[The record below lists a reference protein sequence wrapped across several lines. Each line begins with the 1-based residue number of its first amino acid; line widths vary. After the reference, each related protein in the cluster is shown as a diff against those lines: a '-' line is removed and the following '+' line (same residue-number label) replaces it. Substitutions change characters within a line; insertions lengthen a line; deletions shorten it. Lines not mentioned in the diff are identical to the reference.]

1 MNTLVLQPS
10 AQQKQAMLAHY
21 DRYRQ
26 ASKNPYIE
34 AFFKLTGASL
44 SIYTSGKVVFQ
55 GEMAEQEARRW
66 GYEPEASDQTSIPG
80 QDLPMIGTDEV
91 GNGSY
96 FGGLAVVASFVRP
109 EDHAFLKS
117 LGVDDSKKMTDQK
130 ICQIAPL
137 LKEKIPH
144 QALLLS
150 PKKYNEVIEQGY
162 NAVSVKVALHNQAI
176 FLLLQKGA
184 QPEKIVIDAFTSSQN
199 YQKYLK
205 KEANQFANPVT
216 LEEKAEGK
224 YLAVAVSSIIAR
236 SMFLENLTQ
245 LGQLVGRNLPSG
257 AGSKSDHVAAS
268 ILKEYGLAGLN
279 QTAKLHFANTQK
291 AQKLLKWGINMG
303 KRRGFIAFLAEW
315 GTLILF
321 MIALFASR
329 YFLWDPVSVDGH
341 SMDPTLQH
349 QEKLVMLKTT
359 AIDRFDI
366 VVASETDSNGK
377 EKLIVKRVVGMPGD
391 TIRYENDVLYINDQE
406 VDEPYLDEFLAA
418 FQTDKLQEEYA
429 YNKQFQAVAQA
440 AQAFTQD
447 ANGSVNFTVTIPEGQ
462 YYLLG
467 DDRLVSLDS
476 RSVGTFAREK
486 IKGEVVFRIWPFN
499 RIGTVD

>member
-1 MNTLVLQPS
+1 
-10 AQQKQAMLAHY
+10 
-21 DRYRQ
+21 
-26 ASKNPYIE
+26 
-34 AFFKLTGASL
+34 
-44 SIYTSGKVVFQ
+44 
-55 GEMAEQEARRW
+55 
-66 GYEPEASDQTSIPG
+66 
-80 QDLPMIGTDEV
+80 
-91 GNGSY
+91 
-96 FGGLAVVASFVRP
+96 
-109 EDHAFLKS
+109 
-117 LGVDDSKKMTDQK
+117 
-130 ICQIAPL
+130 
-137 LKEKIPH
+137 
-144 QALLLS
+144 
-150 PKKYNEVIEQGY
+150 
-162 NAVSVKVALHNQAI
+162 
-176 FLLLQKGA
+176 
-184 QPEKIVIDAFTSSQN
+184 
-199 YQKYLK
+199 
-205 KEANQFANPVT
+205 
-216 LEEKAEGK
+216 
-224 YLAVAVSSIIAR
+224 
-236 SMFLENLTQ
+236 
-245 LGQLVGRNLPSG
+245 
-257 AGSKSDHVAAS
+257 
-268 ILKEYGLAGLN
+268 
-279 QTAKLHFANTQK
+279 
-291 AQKLLKWGINMG
+291 MG
-303 KRRGFIAFLAEW
+303 KGHTTKRLPLIAFLAEW

-406 VDEPYLDEFLAA
+406 VDEPYLDEYLAA

-476 RSVGTFAREK
+476 RSVGTFSREK
-486 IKGEVVFRIWPFN
+486 IKGEVVFRMWPLN

>member
-1 MNTLVLQPS
+1 
-10 AQQKQAMLAHY
+10 
-21 DRYRQ
+21 
-26 ASKNPYIE
+26 
-34 AFFKLTGASL
+34 
-44 SIYTSGKVVFQ
+44 
-55 GEMAEQEARRW
+55 
-66 GYEPEASDQTSIPG
+66 
-80 QDLPMIGTDEV
+80 
-91 GNGSY
+91 
-96 FGGLAVVASFVRP
+96 
-109 EDHAFLKS
+109 
-117 LGVDDSKKMTDQK
+117 
-130 ICQIAPL
+130 
-137 LKEKIPH
+137 
-144 QALLLS
+144 
-150 PKKYNEVIEQGY
+150 
-162 NAVSVKVALHNQAI
+162 
-176 FLLLQKGA
+176 
-184 QPEKIVIDAFTSSQN
+184 
-199 YQKYLK
+199 
-205 KEANQFANPVT
+205 
-216 LEEKAEGK
+216 
-224 YLAVAVSSIIAR
+224 
-236 SMFLENLTQ
+236 
-245 LGQLVGRNLPSG
+245 
-257 AGSKSDHVAAS
+257 
-268 ILKEYGLAGLN
+268 
-279 QTAKLHFANTQK
+279 
-291 AQKLLKWGINMG
+291 MG
-303 KRRGFIAFLAEW
+303 KGHTTKRLPLIAFLAEW

-321 MIALFASR
+321 MMALFASR

-406 VDEPYLDEFLAA
+406 VDEPYLDEYLAA

-476 RSVGTFAREK
+476 RSVGTFSREK
-486 IKGEVVFRIWPFN
+486 IKGEVVFRMWPFN